1 VGTPSSARPVYSG
14 CDIPVRGRLA
24 GLLAGSNVEHVDTR
38 TADREKHGAAPPS
51 LLSRRALAI
60 ALSPQVV
67 KLGLRTSLVIGS
79 LLNLIN
85 QGDALF
91 GAAPLVVGKLL
102 LTYLVP
108 YCVATYSATSI
119 SLSVQR

>member
-1 VGTPSSARPVYSG
+1 MRSAPALAAGPARRVGYAMAMERPATDTELS
-14 CDIPVRGRLA
+14 
-24 GLLAGSNVEHVDTR
+24 AGSV
-38 TADREKHGAAPPS
+38 APAQPS

-67 KLGLRTSLVIGS
+67 KLALRTSLLIGS

-85 QGDALF
+85 QGDALL
-91 GAAPLVVGKLL
+91 GEAPLVVGKLL

-119 SLSVQR
+119 SLALAR

>member
-1 VGTPSSARPVYSG
+1 MEPSVAVDEGCVQRAPGAPGGGRRP
-14 CDIPVRGRLA
+14 
-24 GLLAGSNVEHVDTR
+24 GLLS
-38 TADREKHGAAPPS
+38 K
-51 LLSRRALAI
+51 RALAI

-67 KLGLRTSLVIGS
+67 KLGLRTALLIGS

-91 GAAPLVVGKLL
+91 GSAPLVMGKLL

-119 SLSVQR
+119 SLSLQR

>member
-1 VGTPSSARPVYSG
+1 VEGVDAR
-14 CDIPVRGRLA
+14 
-24 GLLAGSNVEHVDTR
+24 T
-38 TADREKHGAAPPS
+38 TDRESHGARRPS

-91 GAAPLVVGKLL
+91 GAEPLVVEKLL

-119 SLSVQR
+119 SLSLRR

>member
-1 VGTPSSARPVYSG
+1 MLELASLRRVEAASRPSSNQAM
-14 CDIPVRGRLA
+14 D
-24 GLLAGSNVEHVDTR
+24 
-38 TADREKHGAAPPS
+38 
-51 LLSRRALAI
+51 I
-60 ALSPQVV
+60 ALSRDVV
-67 KLGLRTSLVIGS
+67 LLGLRTSSFVGS

-91 GAAPLVVGKLL
+91 GEASVDLFKLG

-119 SLSVQR
+119 SLRRARHG